1 MSKSIQAL
9 QAERAEKIA
18 AAEKLLPT
26 DDTQTMSAE
35 AQAQAGELLAAAE
48 KLQGDID
55 AAVKAQAAVQDMR
68 NKLTSLRNAPDNMTA
83 RAIANVGGLAFGVH
97 AGHDVAKQFSIP
109 RNVRRSAQEF
119 SR

>member
-68 NKLTSLRNAPDNMTA
+68 NKLTKATTRHRSSGDMPGLSLDLAP
-83 RAIANVGGLAFGVH
+83 
-97 AGHDVAKQFSIP
+97 
-109 RNVRRSAQEF
+109 
-119 SR
+119 